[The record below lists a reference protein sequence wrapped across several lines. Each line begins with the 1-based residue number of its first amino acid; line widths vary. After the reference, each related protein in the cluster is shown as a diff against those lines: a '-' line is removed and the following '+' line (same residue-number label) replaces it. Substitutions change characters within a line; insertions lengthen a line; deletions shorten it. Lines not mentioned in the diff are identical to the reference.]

1 MSFVILFLKYF
12 SIFLFIVPI
21 YCFVIYPIVLFF
33 IAKFFSDSG
42 QNSLSLQTFSKISF
56 LLPAYNEQNFIEK
69 KLINLSKLSRNNV
82 DIEIIICNDG
92 SSDQTLSIIKN
103 WLVKNPDLKVIL
115 IENKTNQGKWPSL
128 KKMLSISTGDIIVF
142 SDISAVLP
150 HNFVSRMISIL
161 CQADVAVYAPTYSFP
176 STTKTLFWEKIY
188 WPLEKFIRQQESRWF
203 STIGAHGA
211 CYALKKDDLIKLELA
226 ESNGV
231 GPINDDFII
240 PSLSALISGKK
251 ITYDAEVEIH
261 ELETTHEKVEYQRR
275 VRIARGNFL
284 MNKLFLKKISWRNHP
299 KFYFLMFSHKIL
311 RSYIGPILCINFLL
325 YSFFDWDDLRY
336 NLISLIFLSV
346 LLALSPIRA
355 TAQVFFF
362 DRFFN
367 NQKRWK

>member
-1 MSFVILFLKYF
+1 MSFVILFLKSF
-12 SIFLFIVPI
+12 SILLFFVPI
-21 YCFVIYPIVLFF
+21 YCFVVYPIILFL

-42 QNSLSLQTFSKISF
+42 QNSFSLQNFSKISF

-69 KLINLSKLSRNNV
+69 KLINLSKLPTNNLDV
-82 DIEIIICNDG
+82 EIIICDDG
-92 SSDQTLSIIKN
+92 SSDQTLSIIKS
-103 WLVKNPDLKVIL
+103 WVTKNPHLKVTL
-115 IENKTNQGKWPSL
+115 VENKTNQGKWSSL
-128 KKMLSISTGDIIVF
+128 KKMLSISTGEIIVF

-150 HNFVSRMISIL
+150 YDFISRMLSIL
-161 CQADVAVYAPTYSFP
+161 CKPDVAVYAPTYSFP
-176 STTKTLFWEKIY
+176 STTKKLFWEKIY
-188 WPLEKFIRQQESRWF
+188 WPYEKFLRDMESRWF

-211 CYALKKDDLIKLELA
+211 CYALKKDDLIKLELV

-240 PSLSALISGKK
+240 PSLSALSTGKK
-251 ITYDAEVEIH
+251 IIYDLEMEIH
-261 ELETTHEKVEYQRR
+261 ELETTHIKVEYQRR

-284 MNKLFLKKISWRNHP
+284 MNKLLLKKISLRNHP

-325 YSFFDWDDLRY
+325 YSFFDWGDLRY
-336 NLISLIFLSV
+336 NLISLIFLAG

-355 TAQVFFF
+355 TAQVFFL
-362 DRFFN
+362 DHFFK